1 MTCYFKNLTKLKIDP
16 IPLESHKNF
25 KKPME
30 IIDDNLYNPILVES
44 LKKVDIYIFEM
55 YSFFSK
61 PGFIQFIH
69 TDGNRGDFVRI
80 NFAYCEGISHMCWY
94 ELKEGMTEGI
104 KAGSTS
110 VARPYIK
117 WNPDQVKMVASD
129 EIKFPTLV
137 QLGTPHNVFNGDHER
152 LCISVGLKFIS
163 THIRP
168 TMDQACN
175 KLSFWL

>member
-1 MTCYFKNLTKLKIDP
+1 MPCYFKNLTKLKIDP

-25 KKPME
+25 KNPME
-30 IIDDNLYNPILVES
+30 IIDVNLYNPDLVKF
-44 LKKVDIYIFEM
+44 LKEVDIYIFEM
-55 YSFFSK
+55 YSFFSM
-61 PGFIQFIH
+61 PYFRQFIH

-80 NFAYCEGISHMCWY
+80 NWAYCKGISHMCWY
-94 ELKEGMTEGI
+94 EPKEDITQNI
-104 KAGSTS
+104 KAGYTG
-110 VARPYIK
+110 VARPYLK
-117 WNPDQVKMVASD
+117 WNLNQVNMVASD

-163 THIRP
+163 NDLRP